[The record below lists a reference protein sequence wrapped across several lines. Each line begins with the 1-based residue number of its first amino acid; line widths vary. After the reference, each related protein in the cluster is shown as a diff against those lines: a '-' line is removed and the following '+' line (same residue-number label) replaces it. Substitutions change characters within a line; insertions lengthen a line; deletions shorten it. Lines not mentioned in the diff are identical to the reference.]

1 MSTKRTHFPRT
12 TPSQRRLLFETW
24 QATKNITAAC
34 QVAHVSRQTF
44 YVWLPRFTAD
54 GFAGLL
60 NFASPAPKH
69 PHRIDPAIEQ
79 RVTAMRQQHPSWG
92 KQRIADEITKDNQ
105 WVPLV
110 SRDSVRRILPAAG
123 LSPWGDFGLSQRRW

>member
-1 MSTKRTHFPRT
+1 MSTKPTYFPRT

-24 QATKNITAAC
+24 QATQSVTEASK
-34 QVAHVSRQTF
+34 VAHVSRQTF

-60 NFASPAPKH
+60 KFASSAPKH
-69 PHRIDPAIEQ
+69 PHRIDAAIEQ

-110 SRDSVRRILPAAG
+110 SRDTVRRILQDAG
-123 LSPWGDFGLSQRRW
+123 LWPEPASLAKKKMN